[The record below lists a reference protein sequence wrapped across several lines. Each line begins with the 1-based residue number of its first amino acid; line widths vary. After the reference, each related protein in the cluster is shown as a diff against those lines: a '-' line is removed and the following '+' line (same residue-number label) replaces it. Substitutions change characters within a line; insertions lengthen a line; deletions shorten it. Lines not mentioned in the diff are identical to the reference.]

1 MNSRCPICSHHFRL
15 RERKRFVTWRCTR
28 RPVPCPDCR
37 TMLVCE
43 RGSHLRLWTGMLFL
57 IIFDSI
63 LIGTSLAPQ
72 IGVLFGFSSPE
83 SVHDPYWQSWSVRL
97 IEIL

>member
-1 MNSRCPICSHHFRL
+1 
-15 RERKRFVTWRCTR
+15 
-28 RPVPCPDCR
+28 
-37 TMLVCE
+37 
-43 RGSHLRLWTGMLFL
+43 MLFL

-97 IEIL
+97 IEILSLVLTLGVFALMLSGFVRHRLIQYDVA